1 MAGTKDILGGAAIV
15 GLGAAAVYFS
25 DKIGS
30 DDKKEDQSDD
40 KCSTLQPEFQGSK
53 AKISDG
59 SASMRAQAMAYY
71 ACKYNEAIKY
81 NASVQFK
88 IGILQFLASLFLAYK
103 QYETARQ
110 LQDRLDEVWH
120 DLKDKGQHLYDHW
133 DDNARPIEIGM
144 LNEAR
149 ARERAGYPVDYQ
161 TAINRSVATARRE
174 YSRARQKV
182 RRETNVHCVG
192 ASRVALRQLYAA
204 EARAV
209 VLATNSAVRFEEQRK
224 HDWEKGY
231 RDEVYKLLGLFQN
244 RIGQGLQTISAAT
257 GVMTAQAN
265 INPWEGFSQSMA
277 QLSNLGNMYSTSNM
291 AGFNVASSNLQ
302 SSLVTNHF

>member
-1 MAGTKDILGGAAIV
+1 MAGAKEILGGAAIV

-25 DKIGS
+25 DKIGK
-30 DDKKEDQSDD
+30 DDKKDDKSNDPCGELPSPSGGTTKITDQS
-40 KCSTLQPEFQGSK
+40 
-53 AKISDG
+53 A
-59 SASMRAQAMAYY
+59 AMRAKAMAYY

-88 IGILQFLASLFLAYK
+88 IGILQFLASIFLAYK

-120 DLKDKGQHLYDHW
+120 DLKNKGQRLYDHW
-133 DDNARPIEIGM
+133 DNNARPIEIGM

-174 YSRARQKV
+174 FSRARQKV
-182 RRETNVHCVG
+182 QRETNVHCVG

-244 RIGQGLQTISAAT
+244 RVGQGLQTISAAT

-265 INPWEGFSQSMA
+265 INPWEGFSQSMG